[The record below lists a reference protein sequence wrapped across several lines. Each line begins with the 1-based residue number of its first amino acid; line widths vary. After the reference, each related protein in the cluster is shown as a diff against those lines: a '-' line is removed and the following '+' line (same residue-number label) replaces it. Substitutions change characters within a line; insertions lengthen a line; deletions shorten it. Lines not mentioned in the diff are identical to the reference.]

1 MADVKVKA
9 PTKRQNFE
17 GIMNFLAEN
26 GKSDW
31 AKVMEHEIEL
41 LARKS
46 SKGGALNE
54 NQKENM
60 ALVEIVKDILAELP
74 EDSHGMTIG
83 ELLKDERISSF
94 ETKNPNGVTSQ
105 RLTGVLTPLTAEGGD
120 LVREVVKKV
129 AYFRLAY
136 GEVKGIED

>member
-46 SKGGALNE
+46 SKDGAPTA

-60 ALVEIVKDILAELP
+60 ALVEVVKDILAELP
-74 EDSHGMTIG
+74 DGKGITIG
-83 ELLKDERISSF
+83 ELLKDERIASF
-94 ETKNPNGVTSQ
+94 ETANPNGVTSQ
-105 RLTGVLTPLTAEGGD
+105 RLTGVLTPLTVEGGD

-136 GEVKGIED
+136 GEGV

>member
-46 SKGGALNE
+46 SKDGALTA

-60 ALVEIVKDILAELP
+60 ALVEVVKDILAELP
-74 EDSHGMTIG
+74 ESKGMTIG
-83 ELLKDERISSF
+83 EMLKDERIASF
-94 ETKNPNGVTSQ
+94 ETANPNGVTSQ

-120 LVREVVKKV
+120 FVREVVKKV

-136 GEVKGIED
+136 GEGV

>member
-17 GIMNFLAEN
+17 EIMNFLADNE
-26 GKSDW
+26 KLDW

-46 SKGGALNE
+46 SKGGALTA

-60 ALVEIVKDILAELP
+60 ALVEVVKDILAELP
-74 EDSHGMTIG
+74 DGQGMTIG
-83 ELLKDERISSF
+83 ELLKDERVASF
-94 ETKNPNGVTSQ
+94 ETVNPNGVTSQ
-105 RLTGVLTPLTAEGGD
+105 RLTGVLTPLTADGGD

-136 GEVKGIED
+136 GERV